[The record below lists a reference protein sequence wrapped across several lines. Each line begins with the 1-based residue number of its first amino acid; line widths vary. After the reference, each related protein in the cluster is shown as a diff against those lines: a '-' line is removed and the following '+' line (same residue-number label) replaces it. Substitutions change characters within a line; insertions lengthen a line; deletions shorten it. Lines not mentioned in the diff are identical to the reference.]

1 MMGACVNHEGLRLEQ
16 HNERHMQRCLRTENI
31 LQQKRAPT
39 QAILQAT
46 PATRNPNRL
55 VGQVQ

>member
-1 MMGACVNHEGLRLEQ
+1 MMGARVNHEGLQVEQ
-16 HNERHMQRCLRTENI
+16 HNERHMQRRLRTESI

-39 QAILQAT
+39 QAMVQAI